1 MAMNIVCIPFGQ
13 VKIGQTFI
21 CRSCGGDF
29 RDRTFVKIVRPNGKY
44 AAIPL
49 EDFQQMTS
57 DPFKFMT
64 GDYTLVTDCSLWCC
78 EPVLIEKAPSAPRK
92 TTEKALFV
100 SIYDDD
106 LDDTI
111 ATLKV
116 TPKQRE
122 ILYYIFKDEEGNFPS
137 ISERYCLIEND
148 TVVDFT

>member
-1 MAMNIVCIPFGQ
+1 MAMNVTGVSFGQ
-13 VKIGQTFI
+13 VKVGQTFI
-21 CRSCGGDF
+21 CRSHGDF
-29 RDRTFVKIVRPNGKY
+29 EDRTFVKIVRPNSKY

-49 EDFQQMTS
+49 EDYKQITS

-64 GDYTLVTDCSLWCC
+64 GDYTLVTDCSRWYC
-78 EPVLIEKAPSAPRK
+78 EPELIDKPSSAPRK

-106 LDDTI
+106 LDETI

-122 ILYYIFKDEEGNFPS
+122 ILYYIFKDKECNFPS
-137 ISERYCLIEND
+137 ISERYYLIEND

>member
-1 MAMNIVCIPFGQ
+1 MAMNVVCISFGQ
-13 VKIGQTFI
+13 VKVGQAFI
-21 CRSCGGDF
+21 CRSYGDF
-29 RDRTFVKIVRPNGKY
+29 KDKTFVKIVRPNGKY

-64 GDYTLVTDCSLWCC
+64 GDFTLVTDCPHWYC
-78 EPVLIEKAPSAPRK
+78 EPVLIDKAPSAPRK
-92 TTEKALFV
+92 TTEKTLFI

-106 LDDTI
+106 SDDTI

-122 ILYYIFKDEEGNFPS
+122 ILYYIFKDKEDNFPS